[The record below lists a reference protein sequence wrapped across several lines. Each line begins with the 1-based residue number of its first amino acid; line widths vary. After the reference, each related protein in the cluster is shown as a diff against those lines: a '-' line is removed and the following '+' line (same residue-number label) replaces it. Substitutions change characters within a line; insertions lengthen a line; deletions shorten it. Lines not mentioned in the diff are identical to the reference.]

1 MKYITPLA
9 AALVLFIA
17 GCGFLLSYDA
27 LYAYASDNGIAR
39 FAWMWPLVIDGFM
52 VVISLSILAASHY
65 QEPVRYLWVLAI
77 LATGVSIAFNVA
89 HAPATFAGR
98 AVATVAPV
106 ALFLAFEVFIG
117 RIRKTVERNGM
128 QDSYNKLVAEVNVWT
143 GKLATVQESYT
154 KQQELVKA
162 LREETKTVKAD
173 LTAAKKDLTD
183 IRAQIEQTRN
193 TDTRAKLLAVY
204 KQDPHAKQ
212 KDVAEQVGV
221 SRQWV
226 SKLLTELQADGVIH
240 VNGGGVVVKE

>member
-17 GCGFLLSYDA
+17 ACGFLLSYDA
-27 LYAYASDNGIAR
+27 LHAYAVDNGITR

-52 VVISLSILAASHY
+52 IVISLSILAASYY

-128 QDSYNKLVAEVNVWT
+128 QASYNKLVVDVNTWT
-143 GKLATVQESYT
+143 GKLATLQESYT
-154 KQQELVKA
+154 KQQELIKT
-162 LREETKTVKAD
+162 LREETKTVKAE

-183 IRAQIEQTRN
+183 TRAQIEQAHN